1 MWSNTKKSIRNCIVR
16 ADKSKGNKITL
27 DIELQDLLN
36 VVSRG
41 SSAGPIGEP
50 MSAHDV
56 EGEALKK
63 AWFRHMLLS
72 MEKISDTVEDIRRVD
87 LHNLRTEFKEELLRV
102 DAKAEKIETNIK
114 TELNRIDNKA
124 EKSEDELKLY
134 KKEIIDP
141 VINKVITIW
150 VKLGMLSLIAGCVGG
165 GIIGL
170 IFVVLK
176 DHFIKPAVHGGP

>member
-1 MWSNTKKSIRNCIVR
+1 M

-27 DIELQDLLN
+27 DIELQDLLD
-36 VVSRG
+36 VVSKG
-41 SSAGPIGEP
+41 ANSGPIGEP
-50 MSAHDV
+50 LSAHDV

-87 LHNLRTEFKEELLRV
+87 LFNLRTEFKEELLRV
-102 DAKAEKIETNIK
+102 DGRLEKTEANIK
-114 TELNRIDNKA
+114 SELKRIDIKA
-124 EKSEDELKLY
+124 EKSEDELKVY
-134 KKEIIDP
+134 KKDVVDP

-150 VKLGMLSLIAGCVGG
+150 VKLGMFSIIAGCIGG

-170 IFVVLK
+170 IFVVLRE
-176 DHFIKPAVHGGP
+176 HIIKPAVTGGP